1 MVSVHRYPPLIPT
14 LSYSRL
20 LSCLQVS
27 PKTSC
32 SSQETP
38 PIPWGRELAHC
49 SALPSAVLATYRA
62 LSPLEQTLLRAGAQ
76 GPTAPLWVVTP
87 PPALGE
93 GAYLTSRP
101 PVSSLQLRTPPTV
114 SLLTC
119 GTCSSGESPAG
130 AWEELAAWGWVA
142 PCSPAFLPGG
152 PQRRVF

>member
-1 MVSVHRYPPLIPT
+1 MSVHRYPPLIPT

-87 PPALGE
+87 PPSFGGGGLSDITPSCLFSAVE
-93 GAYLTSRP
+93 NTSHCEFAYLRD
-101 PVSSLQLRTPPTV
+101 
-114 SLLTC
+114 LLI
-119 GTCSSGESPAG
+119 
-130 AWEELAAWGWVA
+130 
-142 PCSPAFLPGG
+142 
-152 PQRRVF
+152 R